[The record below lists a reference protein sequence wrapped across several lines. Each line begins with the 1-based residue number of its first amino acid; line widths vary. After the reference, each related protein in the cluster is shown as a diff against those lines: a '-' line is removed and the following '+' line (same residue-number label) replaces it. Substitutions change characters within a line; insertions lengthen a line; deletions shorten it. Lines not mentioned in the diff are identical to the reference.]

1 MCTGSELLHAP
12 RSRAPTTSSDQAMSR
27 VLGSA
32 ALVLVIVWIIAH
44 LLYLGPIR
52 DAAEVTLAWLVWAA
66 AASGL
71 IAALTTL
78 VFGLLVGR
86 TSPAWLRFVRLS
98 RTVGTVLGSALV
110 VVGLLHYRDT
120 EPRGDLQWIVL
131 GLAVLAGAA
140 IVHGWVVLT
149 SRRIS

>member
-1 MCTGSELLHAP
+1 
-12 RSRAPTTSSDQAMSR
+12 MSR
-27 VLGSA
+27 ILGS

-52 DAAEVTLAWLVWAA
+52 DAVEVTLTWLVWAA
-66 AASGL
+66 AVSGL
-71 IAALTTL
+71 VAALTML
-78 VFGLLVGR
+78 AFGLLAGR

-98 RTVGTVLGSALV
+98 RTVGTVLGSVLV

-120 EPRGDLQWIVL
+120 EPRGDVQWIVL
-131 GLAVLAGAA
+131 GLAVLVGAA

-149 SRRIS
+149 SRRMS